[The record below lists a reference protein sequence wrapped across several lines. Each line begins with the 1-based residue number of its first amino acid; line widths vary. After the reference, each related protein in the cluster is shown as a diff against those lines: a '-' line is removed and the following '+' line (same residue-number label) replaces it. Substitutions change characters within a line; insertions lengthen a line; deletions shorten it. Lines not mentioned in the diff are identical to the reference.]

1 MENPKREANIIMVKV
16 ILIRHGETDWNREQI
31 FRGRI
36 DVALNEV
43 GLAQAGAVK
52 ESLKDVKIDRIY
64 SSPLSRAFET
74 ASVLGENR
82 GLKVEIEKGFIDI
95 DFGRWQGLSHEKVKE
110 EHKGLYETW
119 LAEPHNVVFP
129 EGESLEDVS
138 KRSMGTLEKVIEN
151 HPGETLAIV
160 SHRVLNKVL
169 LCAIL
174 GLKLSRFWYIK
185 QDTCAINRF
194 EYKDGNYYF
203 TLIND
208 NCHLKKVEG
217 ASVID
222 F

>member
-1 MENPKREANIIMVKV
+1 MVKI

-52 ESLKDVKIDRIY
+52 QSLKDVEINRIY
-64 SSPLSRAFET
+64 SSPLGRAFET
-74 ASVLGENR
+74 ASVLGANK
-82 GLKVEIEKGFIDI
+82 GLEVEIENGFIDI
-95 DFGRWQGLSHEKVKE
+95 DFGKWQGLSHEQVKE

-119 LAEPHNVVFP
+119 LAEPHEVVFP
-129 EGESLEDVS
+129 AGECLEDVC
-138 KRSMGTLEKVIEN
+138 KRSMGALEKIIKKN
-151 HPGETLAIV
+151 PGETLAVV

-174 GLKLSRFWYIK
+174 GLGLSRFWYIK

-194 EYKDGNYYF
+194 EHKNGSYYL
-203 TLIND
+203 TLLND
-208 NCHLKKVEG
+208 TCHLKEIKG
-217 ASVID
+217 ASVVD